1 MAGFATNLALA
12 LESFRSARLRT
23 FLTVLGLTM
32 GVATLIGV
40 VTIIQGA
47 NAFVADKVA
56 NLGTGVFRVAKQSFD
71 ITDLE
76 EYYRSQSNP
85 DLTLEDLR
93 AVRAQCDECRAVGA
107 TVTARVHA
115 DHAGTEVSDVALE
128 GQTASMAEISNREL
142 LRGRYFNTVEEERSA
157 RVCLIGSEVAA
168 RLFPTVDALGRTI
181 RVDREAL
188 QVIGVFDAVGSVLG
202 QNQDLF
208 VVVPLNTF
216 RRMRGL
222 RSSLT
227 LEIEAGESPRFE
239 RAQDQAR
246 MILRARRGIGP
257 RQDENFYIGTSA
269 SYIALWEQI
278 SASFVIV
285 FAGVSS
291 IAALVGGIVI
301 MNIMLV
307 SVTQRTPEI
316 GVRRACGARRADILR
331 QFLTESVLQCLA
343 GGVIGV
349 SLGFVGALLLREAAR
364 FPAQLH
370 WWTAGMG
377 VAFAACVGLFFG
389 IYPAMRAAD
398 LDPVEALRIE
408 R

>member
-1 MAGFATNLALA
+1 M
-12 LESFRSARLRT
+12 RT

-47 NAFVADKVA
+47 NDFVADKVA

-85 DLTLEDLR
+85 DLTLADLD
-93 AVRAQCDECRAVGA
+93 AVRAGCPACGAVGA
-107 TVTARVHA
+107 TVTTRVRA
-115 DHAGTEVSDVALE
+115 DHRGVEVQDVALE
-128 GQTASMAEISNREL
+128 GQTASMADISNREL
-142 LRGRYFNTVEEERSA
+142 ASGRYFNELEDRHAA
-157 RVCLIGSEVAA
+157 RVCLLGSEVAA
-168 RLFPTVDALGRTI
+168 RLYPSVEPIGRSI
-181 RVDREAL
+181 RVDNEEL
-188 QVIGVFDAVGSVLG
+188 EVIGVFSAVGSVLG

-208 VVVPLNTF
+208 VVVPLDTY

-227 LEIEAGESPRFE
+227 IEIEAGEGARFDE
-239 RAQDQAR
+239 AQGQVR
-246 MILRARRGIGP
+246 TVLRARRNIGP
-257 RQDENFYIGTSA
+257 RQKENFYIGTSD
-269 SYIALWEQI
+269 SYIALWNTI

-316 GVRRACGARRADILR
+316 GVRRAVGARRSDILR

-349 SLGFVGALLLREAAR
+349 GFGFLAALLLREAAD
-364 FPAQLH
+364 FPARLE
-370 WWTAGMG
+370 WWTAALG
-377 VAFAACVGLFFG
+377 VGFAGCVGLFFG
-389 IYPAMRAAD
+389 IYPAMRAAE
-398 LDPVEALRIE
+398 LDPVEALRTE